1 MKKIIIKK
9 SANPNMNIL
18 SVLKSLYM
26 EGSEI
31 NSLEKI
37 ANFKKTYEDVGEV
50 NIIVTNEALNIFK
63 GYFSDGK
70 INYEIE

>member
-26 EGSEI
+26 DGSEI

-37 ANFKKTYEDVGEV
+37 ANLKKTYEDVG
-50 NIIVTNEALNIFK
+50 
-63 GYFSDGK
+63 GGK
-70 INYEIE
+70 YHCYK

>member
-18 SVLKSLYM
+18 PILKSLYM

-31 NSLEKI
+31 NSLGKVLE
-37 ANFKKTYEDVGEV
+37 FKKTYDDTDHISI
-50 NIIVTNEALNIFK
+50 NVTDKALDIFR
-63 GYFSDGK
+63 GYFPDGK
-70 INYEIE
+70 INYLVE